1 MNFLS
6 ATSLAGHR
14 ILVTGASSGIGRATA
29 VLLSQ
34 CGAQL
39 TLNGRNEDRLAET
52 LNQLSGSGHSVAPM
66 ALTNADTVADWLK
79 GLAVAQGPFDG
90 IFHSSGV
97 ALIRPVRLTKQ
108 QHLDEVFG
116 SSLMASFGIPRAA
129 AQKDVMNPGASIVY
143 MSSVAG
149 SRGEA
154 GMTAYSASKAAI
166 DGMVR
171 SFAVELA
178 TKRIR
183 VNTIA
188 SGAVKTEMVADVSAK
203 LGDSGMA
210 SYESHHLLGFGQAI
224 DVANAA
230 AFLLSPAAA
239 WITGT
244 TMAVDGGYMVR

>member
-1 MNFLS
+1 MNIFS
-6 ATSLAGHR
+6 DASLKGHR
-14 ILVTGASSGIGRATA
+14 ILVTGASSGIGKATA
-29 VLLSQ
+29 IQLSQ
-34 CGAQL
+34 CGATL
-39 TLNGRNEDRLAET
+39 TLNGRNEGRLEET
-52 LNQLSGSGHSVAPM
+52 LHQLSGNGHMVAPQELM
-66 ALTNADTVADWLK
+66 DADTAADWLK
-79 GLAVAQGPFDG
+79 ALANKHGAYDG
-90 IFHSSGV
+90 IFHASGV
-97 ALIRPVRLTKQ
+97 AFIRAVRLTKQ

-116 SSLMASFGIPRAA
+116 SSLMAGFGIARAA
-129 AQKDVMNPGASIVY
+129 AQKDVMNPGSSIVY

-154 GMTAYSASKAAI
+154 GMTAYSASKAAV

-178 TKRIR
+178 PKRIR

-203 LGDSGMA
+203 LGDSSMA
-210 SYESHHLLGFGQAI
+210 SYESHHLLGFGQARDI
-224 DVANAA
+224 ANAA
-230 AFLLSPAAA
+230 TFLLSPASA

>member
-1 MNFLS
+1 M
-6 ATSLAGHR
+6 
-14 ILVTGASSGIGRATA
+14 VTGASSGIGKATA

-34 CGAQL
+34 CGANL
-39 TLNGRNEDRLAET
+39 TLNGRNQGRLAET
-52 LNQLSGSGHSVAPM
+52 LGQLSGSGHIVAP
-66 ALTNADTVADWLK
+66 LELVDADVTADWLK
-79 GLAVAQGPFDG
+79 ELAGKDGPFDG
-90 IFHSSGV
+90 IFHASGI
-97 ALIRPVRLTKQ
+97 AFIRAVRLTKQ
-108 QHLDEVFG
+108 QHLNEVFA
-116 SSLMASFGIPRAA
+116 SSLMAGFGIARAA
-129 AQKDVMNPGASIVY
+129 AQRDVMNQGASIVF

-178 TKRIR
+178 PRRIR

-203 LGDSGMA
+203 LGDAGMA
-210 SYESHHLLGFGQAI
+210 SYEGHHLFGFGQAN

-230 AFLLSPAAA
+230 AFLLSPAAS
-239 WITGT
+239 WITGS